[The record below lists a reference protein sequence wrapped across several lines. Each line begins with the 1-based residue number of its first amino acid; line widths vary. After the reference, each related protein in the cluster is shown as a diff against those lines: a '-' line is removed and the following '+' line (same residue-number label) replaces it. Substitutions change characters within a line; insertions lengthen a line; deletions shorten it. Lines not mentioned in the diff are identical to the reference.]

1 MGTTIATNALLEHNG
16 ERCAMVLTEG
26 FEDILTI
33 RDQARPHLFALNIVK
48 AQALPEQVMAAKER
62 IRPVSDKEQAA
73 YASQAEWPSTWVR
86 CGESFV
92 MDVLQPL
99 HTDDIRQ
106 KLQAA
111 YDAGIRSQ
119 QVKHISQ
126 EVGFPAISLSSEL
139 MALIKYVPRSI
150 TASVDAYLSPLILN
164 YIASFKAN
172 FAHNLAGVRL
182 YFIQS
187 DGGLTSADTFY
198 GYRAVLSG
206 PAGGV
211 VGYAHT
217 CAEDL
222 GATVQAAEI
231 AGTPVQAPQVQVH
244 TVAAGGGSLLRWE
257 NGMFHVGPTSAG
269 AHPGP
274 ACYGK
279 GGPLTVTD
287 ANLVL
292 GHLHPDYFPKELA
305 FAFVLVANEAMCRPI
320 RNITEASGHRCAEHA
335 LAVFGGAGG
344 QHACAMAR
352 SLGMNKIY
360 VHRLASILSAVGA
373 SVTDVVEE
381 RMASVRLDL
390 RAEGLAPVVVQQF
403 DELIGSAAAQL
414 RRLGFDDNH
423 IVIERFLSM
432 QYEGTNTSLIIAEGD
447 DQAVAA
453 SAVFSAEKFERLYL
467 AQYQQQYGFVLSGA
481 RRIIIDGVRIR
492 TRGTL
497 QSRSE
502 REAQAASAATATQKQ
517 LQQPPYTTRTEK
529 VPPQPVS
536 MTRSYF
542 ASGWEEI
549 PVYHVDPANGPLRGP
564 ALLIMNGTSV
574 LLEHEST
581 AYTNDK
587 GNVIIHTAQIVEQF
601 TTELSP
607 LPLSIFSHR
616 FMSIAEQMGNA
627 LQRTSISTNIKE
639 RLDFSC
645 AIFDPDGNLVANAPH
660 IPVHLGAMGAAVRW
674 QRDHYGSEWKEG
686 DVIHLPDITV
696 ISAFFHEGKIV
707 SYVASRGHHADL
719 VQQGTFNED
728 GIREALLAP
737 GKLPGMSGCRT
748 IEDSVSDLRAQV
760 AANNR
765 GIQLLQGLIESYTL
779 EVVQAYMK
787 HIQTTAELAARR
799 VLQRIAREYGEAA
812 ESGTADTGLVT
823 LQATDYMDDGT
834 PICLRISIQPE
845 SGEATFD
852 FTGSGSQVLN
862 STNCPTAVVH
872 SSIIYCIR
880 CLVDSD
886 IPLNQGC
893 MKPITVVV
901 PPNSILSPD
910 EDLPVVAGNVTTSQR
925 VTDVVLMALRAVANS
940 HGCMNNFTLGSSDF
954 AYYETICGGSG
965 AGPTFA
971 GTSAVHTNMTNT
983 RLTDPEIF
991 EARYPILLRT
1001 FRIRRDSGGAG
1012 LHRGGDGVVR
1022 SVLALRD
1029 MIAVVLTER
1038 RVLAPQGL
1046 LGGGSGERGLNMLYV
1061 PVTPSHT
1068 ATLGAPVWKNA
1079 HDMLHDKMRG
1089 PWMEEEQTTL
1099 YHPRNIGGKN
1109 VVDVKMGDII
1119 TLYTAG
1125 GGGCYAAAA
1134 APVKPEAATP
1144 RVQTS
1149 QRIREQ
1155 MPARTCCPTD
1165 SPEKR
1170 AAAAPPGED
1179 EPPLVHSG
1187 CRETPPSTTD
1197 SAHGLQ
1203 EEGSTATAPTSA
1215 ESGTALVSRGESR
1228 AAVHL
1233 RSPATAQQ
1241 SCGTLIPLN
1250 PTTRRIAVGIAK
1262 AGISIADGFL
1272 LSSSAVLNPVISASF
1287 VVYESVKVVQAYR
1300 HGELT
1305 SLGYRTTKG
1314 DVALRIGK
1322 ELATMGLGMAI
1333 GHGVGALIGLSAIPV
1348 AGQIAVATVLSVGLG
1363 TCIGTLLTHYVDRFM
1378 VRLQLRNQYGYPMD
1392 ERGTR
1397 RRFEVLME
1405 RRHDLST
1412 LEACRVVQHYADYRV
1427 ASGWESANDLDDYRA
1442 SGDITRMPVSLQ
1454 HFAVVQL
1461 QRKWGF
1467 VKERAQCRQIYRALL
1482 LLHHPDR
1489 GGSTELAAQ
1498 LNKDFEFF
1506 AFCQGWDSDCAS
1518 LLRSAHSSSATAAPA
1533 DGASRRR
1540 RGSVIVDYLRSLFRP
1555 TTNSRVG
1562 ANDLHQFG
1570 LLALEAGTPAE
1581 MHRRDVT
1588 AALSSLPA
1596 AGAAGDRS
1604 DEAAPEKCG
1613 SLGDIDSFS
1622 DGDGDEYEDTV
1633 AVAAVRQRSVTRVLR
1648 ALHEVYTATAEAIT
1662 FSGLIQVSDDTDRW
1676 SQLHQ
1681 DVSLFQRLQY
1691 FISLHAQALAA
1702 AHHESAGQAAASDDC
1717 EEVQPLCA
1725 AKKYIFRT
1733 FRWSTVPE
1741 AVAKREEA
1749 RSAIVAAVF
1758 TPETS
1763 QQLTSLLE
1771 LWRTAKA
1778 MAESYFR
1785 ACQKREADGR
1795 PATSRNE
1802 DEGRQ
1807 TLDALLRI
1815 HTQIE
1820 AAGTAAREPWEGRM
1834 EEWATR
1840 TVPGFSSF
1848 MEDVKEVGLTA
1859 SNALAAEYA
1868 AHAFASVRQQCSE
1881 YFKGWS
1887 RKQDTLQTLL
1897 AELQLEYTA
1906 LRGAAQGSG
1915 GGSPSSTAP
1924 GFACDPEAARRIDDY
1939 QTQLLLLHKQMAE
1952 VDVGVAEWANTC
1964 AAHFPELTTTML
1976 QLPSTCVES
1985 VVGMRKDSSSD
1996 ASSPNE
2002 ATLAGHDWTHRFLAF
2017 ERERTLLHYTRVEA
2031 EPVNPLDPFTSRIP
2045 AHNPS
2050 DAAEWEQAVSREES
2064 DAIGALL
2071 RSFEANEAIEDAVVG
2086 RHGVGMTLLQAL
2098 YNDPL
2103 TGESTPCWLKR
2114 YSFAGAQSKKGVTGL
2129 RALAQSILA
2138 EEVAVSAACS
2148 SDRVV
2153 SARDIFYNRERHE
2166 IFVHYVRG
2174 ATQQRFRSVNDVRRQ
2189 VEPLGLRWLHDVL
2202 ECVACLHACQLAH
2215 GHICLSAF
2223 TYDDF
2228 GNTALGVF
2236 HPAWEGH
2243 NSVSPAPAEEPSV
2256 ATTPAPSLA
2265 DRQHYDV
2272 IDVGIMLLTEL
2283 LPLFNTARSGSST
2296 PPPAAAFS
2304 ALTLSPTSRQP
2315 PPGRG
2320 GGITEAD
2327 AVSDDMVRVMEAVA
2341 AHLVGKEEPR
2351 WSLLDARQ
2359 FVRRFQQL
2367 RSGDL
2372 AIFSKQ
2378 VAYPASWAIRCA
2390 VPPVQLVAVDATPFR
2405 FPATLTASAAA
2416 VRVYHNRH
2424 VSLWETYWRCRHQM
2438 TTLHR
2443 GSHMLP
2449 SEVAWERCQDGFR
2462 SLRRDATQLTL
2473 RNDML
2478 PLSLVAP
2485 SARPDGSTELW
2496 GVICRATLGTTLE
2509 ETEEEFAATESKTDM
2524 ATAQYNK
2531 LSYAAQRRSHL
2542 VTRPQMK
2549 QEPQSESPEACAFS
2563 RQQSANPA
2571 QRTGH
2576 NAGSVSH
2583 MAKQVGAGALARAG
2597 ATTAPAGPQAATP
2610 PPPHAATASHPSS
2623 QQPGAPGQAPARE

>member
-1 MGTTIATNALLEHNG
+1 
-16 ERCAMVLTEG
+16 
-26 FEDILTI
+26 
-33 RDQARPHLFALNIVK
+33 
-48 AQALPEQVMAAKER
+48 
-62 IRPVSDKEQAA
+62 
-73 YASQAEWPSTWVR
+73 
-86 CGESFV
+86 
-92 MDVLQPL
+92 
-99 HTDDIRQ
+99 
-106 KLQAA
+106 
-111 YDAGIRSQ
+111 
-119 QVKHISQ
+119 
-126 EVGFPAISLSSEL
+126 
-139 MALIKYVPRSI
+139 
-150 TASVDAYLSPLILN
+150 
-164 YIASFKAN
+164 
-172 FAHNLAGVRL
+172 
-182 YFIQS
+182 
-187 DGGLTSADTFY
+187 
-198 GYRAVLSG
+198 
-206 PAGGV
+206 
-211 VGYAHT
+211 
-217 CAEDL
+217 
-222 GATVQAAEI
+222 
-231 AGTPVQAPQVQVH
+231 
-244 TVAAGGGSLLRWE
+244 
-257 NGMFHVGPTSAG
+257 
-269 AHPGP
+269 
-274 ACYGK
+274 
-279 GGPLTVTD
+279 
-287 ANLVL
+287 
-292 GHLHPDYFPKELA
+292 
-305 FAFVLVANEAMCRPI
+305 
-320 RNITEASGHRCAEHA
+320 
-335 LAVFGGAGG
+335 
-344 QHACAMAR
+344 
-352 SLGMNKIY
+352 
-360 VHRLASILSAVGA
+360 
-373 SVTDVVEE
+373 
-381 RMASVRLDL
+381 
-390 RAEGLAPVVVQQF
+390 
-403 DELIGSAAAQL
+403 
-414 RRLGFDDNH
+414 
-423 IVIERFLSM
+423 
-432 QYEGTNTSLIIAEGD
+432 
-447 DQAVAA
+447 
-453 SAVFSAEKFERLYL
+453 
-467 AQYQQQYGFVLSGA
+467 
-481 RRIIIDGVRIR
+481 
-492 TRGTL
+492 
-497 QSRSE
+497 
-502 REAQAASAATATQKQ
+502 
-517 LQQPPYTTRTEK
+517 
-529 VPPQPVS
+529 
-536 MTRSYF
+536 
-542 ASGWEEI
+542 
-549 PVYHVDPANGPLRGP
+549 
-564 ALLIMNGTSV
+564 
-574 LLEHEST
+574 
-581 AYTNDK
+581 
-587 GNVIIHTAQIVEQF
+587 
-601 TTELSP
+601 
-607 LPLSIFSHR
+607 
-616 FMSIAEQMGNA
+616 
-627 LQRTSISTNIKE
+627 
-639 RLDFSC
+639 
-645 AIFDPDGNLVANAPH
+645 
-660 IPVHLGAMGAAVRW
+660 
-674 QRDHYGSEWKEG
+674 
-686 DVIHLPDITV
+686 
-696 ISAFFHEGKIV
+696 
-707 SYVASRGHHADL
+707 
-719 VQQGTFNED
+719 
-728 GIREALLAP
+728 
-737 GKLPGMSGCRT
+737 
-748 IEDSVSDLRAQV
+748 
-760 AANNR
+760 
-765 GIQLLQGLIESYTL
+765 
-779 EVVQAYMK
+779 
-787 HIQTTAELAARR
+787 
-799 VLQRIAREYGEAA
+799 
-812 ESGTADTGLVT
+812 
-823 LQATDYMDDGT
+823 
-834 PICLRISIQPE
+834 
-845 SGEATFD
+845 
-852 FTGSGSQVLN
+852 
-862 STNCPTAVVH
+862 
-872 SSIIYCIR
+872 
-880 CLVDSD
+880 
-886 IPLNQGC
+886 
-893 MKPITVVV
+893 
-901 PPNSILSPD
+901 
-910 EDLPVVAGNVTTSQR
+910 
-925 VTDVVLMALRAVANS
+925 
-940 HGCMNNFTLGSSDF
+940 
-954 AYYETICGGSG
+954 
-965 AGPTFA
+965 
-971 GTSAVHTNMTNT
+971 
-983 RLTDPEIF
+983 
-991 EARYPILLRT
+991 
-1001 FRIRRDSGGAG
+1001 
-1012 LHRGGDGVVR
+1012 
-1022 SVLALRD
+1022 
-1029 MIAVVLTER
+1029 
-1038 RVLAPQGL
+1038 
-1046 LGGGSGERGLNMLYV
+1046 
-1061 PVTPSHT
+1061 
-1068 ATLGAPVWKNA
+1068 
-1079 HDMLHDKMRG
+1079 
-1089 PWMEEEQTTL
+1089 
-1099 YHPRNIGGKN
+1099 
-1109 VVDVKMGDII
+1109 
-1119 TLYTAG
+1119 
-1125 GGGCYAAAA
+1125 
-1134 APVKPEAATP
+1134 
-1144 RVQTS
+1144 
-1149 QRIREQ
+1149 
-1155 MPARTCCPTD
+1155 MPARTGCPTD
-1165 SPEKR
+1165 TPENS

-1187 CRETPPSTTD
+1187 CRETPPSATE
-1197 SAHGLQ
+1197 SGPGLQ
-1203 EEGSTATAPTSA
+1203 EEGSTGTARTPSET
-1215 ESGTALVSRGESR
+1215 GTALVSRGESR

-1233 RSPATAQQ
+1233 RSPATVQHSTGA
-1241 SCGTLIPLN
+1241 LIPLN

-1322 ELATMGLGMAI
+1322 ELATMGLGMAV

-1348 AGQIAVATVLSVGLG
+1348 AGQFAVATVLSVGLG
-1363 TCIGTLLTHYVDRFM
+1363 ACIGTLLTHYVDRFM

-1412 LEACRVVQHYADYRV
+1412 LETCRVVQHYVDYRV

-1518 LLRSAHSSSATAAPA
+1518 LLRSAQSSSATAAPA

-1555 TTNSRVG
+1555 TTNSRVS

-1596 AGAAGDRS
+1596 AGAAGDGS
-1604 DEAAPEKCG
+1604 DEAGPEKCG

-1622 DGDGDEYEDTV
+1622 DGDGDEYEDIV

-1691 FISLHAQALAA
+1691 FISLHAQAPAA
-1702 AHHESAGQAAASDDC
+1702 NNHR
-1717 EEVQPLCA
+1717 EEAQSLG
-1725 AKKYIFRT
+1725 AKQYIFRS
-1733 FRWSTVPE
+1733 FRWSTVQE

-1749 RSAIVAAVF
+1749 RSAIVTAVF
-1758 TPETS
+1758 TRETS

-1785 ACQKREADGR
+1785 ACQQREADGR

-1840 TVPGFSSF
+1840 TVSGFSSF

-1868 AHAFASVRQQCSE
+1868 AHVFASVRQQCSE
-1881 YFKGWS
+1881 YFKAWS

-1897 AELQLEYTA
+1897 AELQLEYNA
-1906 LRGAAQGSG
+1906 LRGAAQGSS

-1924 GFACDPEAARRIDDY
+1924 GFACGPEAPKRIDDY

-1952 VDVGVAEWANTC
+1952 VDMGVAEWANTC

-1985 VVGMRKDSSSD
+1985 VVGMGKDGP
-1996 ASSPNE
+1996 AGGSSPNE
-2002 ATLAGHDWTHRFLAF
+2002 AALPGHGWTPRFLAF
-2017 ERERTLLHYTRVEA
+2017 ERERTLLHYARVEV
-2031 EPVNPLDPFTSRIP
+2031 EPVNPFDPFTSRLP
-2045 AHNPS
+2045 SHDPS
-2050 DAAEWEQAVSREES
+2050 DAAEWERQVVSGEES

-2114 YSFAGAQSKKGVTGL
+2114 YSFAGVQNREGVASL
-2129 RALAQSILA
+2129 RALAQRILA

-2148 SDRVV
+2148 SDWVV

-2215 GHICLSAF
+2215 GHIRLSAF

-2236 HPAWEGH
+2236 YPTWKGL
-2243 NSVSPAPAEEPSV
+2243 NSVSPAPAEEPSD
-2256 ATTPAPSLA
+2256 AATPAPSLT

-2283 LPLFNTARSGSST
+2283 LPLFTARSGSST
-2296 PPPAAAFS
+2296 PPPATAFS
-2304 ALTLSPTSRQP
+2304 ALTLSPTSRHP
-2315 PPGRG
+2315 PPLPGCG
-2320 GGITEAD
+2320 STEAD
-2327 AVSDDMVRVMEAVA
+2327 AASDDMVRVMEAVA

-2390 VPPVQLVAVDATPFR
+2390 VPPVQLVAVNATPFR
-2405 FPATLTASAAA
+2405 FPATLTASAAT

-2449 SEVAWERCQDGFR
+2449 SVVTQTPPLLLCSDDFEVHERYLWCACTHEEVAWERCQDGFR

-2473 RNDML
+2473 GNDML
-2478 PLSLVAP
+2478 PFSLVAP
-2485 SARPDGSTELW
+2485 SVRPGGSAELW

-2542 VTRPQMK
+2542 VTRPHAK
-2549 QEPQSESPEACAFS
+2549 QEQQAEPPLAIWVPSPW
-2563 RQQSANPA
+2563 
-2571 QRTGH
+2571 
-2576 NAGSVSH
+2576 
-2583 MAKQVGAGALARAG
+2583 ARCY
-2597 ATTAPAGPQAATP
+2597 PEYIV
-2610 PPPHAATASHPSS
+2610 HISWL
-2623 QQPGAPGQAPARE
+2623 

>member
-1 MGTTIATNALLEHNG
+1 
-16 ERCAMVLTEG
+16 
-26 FEDILTI
+26 
-33 RDQARPHLFALNIVK
+33 
-48 AQALPEQVMAAKER
+48 
-62 IRPVSDKEQAA
+62 
-73 YASQAEWPSTWVR
+73 
-86 CGESFV
+86 
-92 MDVLQPL
+92 
-99 HTDDIRQ
+99 
-106 KLQAA
+106 
-111 YDAGIRSQ
+111 
-119 QVKHISQ
+119 
-126 EVGFPAISLSSEL
+126 
-139 MALIKYVPRSI
+139 
-150 TASVDAYLSPLILN
+150 
-164 YIASFKAN
+164 
-172 FAHNLAGVRL
+172 
-182 YFIQS
+182 
-187 DGGLTSADTFY
+187 
-198 GYRAVLSG
+198 
-206 PAGGV
+206 
-211 VGYAHT
+211 
-217 CAEDL
+217 
-222 GATVQAAEI
+222 
-231 AGTPVQAPQVQVH
+231 
-244 TVAAGGGSLLRWE
+244 
-257 NGMFHVGPTSAG
+257 
-269 AHPGP
+269 
-274 ACYGK
+274 
-279 GGPLTVTD
+279 
-287 ANLVL
+287 
-292 GHLHPDYFPKELA
+292 
-305 FAFVLVANEAMCRPI
+305 
-320 RNITEASGHRCAEHA
+320 
-335 LAVFGGAGG
+335 
-344 QHACAMAR
+344 
-352 SLGMNKIY
+352 
-360 VHRLASILSAVGA
+360 
-373 SVTDVVEE
+373 
-381 RMASVRLDL
+381 
-390 RAEGLAPVVVQQF
+390 
-403 DELIGSAAAQL
+403 
-414 RRLGFDDNH
+414 
-423 IVIERFLSM
+423 
-432 QYEGTNTSLIIAEGD
+432 
-447 DQAVAA
+447 
-453 SAVFSAEKFERLYL
+453 
-467 AQYQQQYGFVLSGA
+467 
-481 RRIIIDGVRIR
+481 
-492 TRGTL
+492 
-497 QSRSE
+497 
-502 REAQAASAATATQKQ
+502 
-517 LQQPPYTTRTEK
+517 
-529 VPPQPVS
+529 
-536 MTRSYF
+536 
-542 ASGWEEI
+542 
-549 PVYHVDPANGPLRGP
+549 
-564 ALLIMNGTSV
+564 
-574 LLEHEST
+574 
-581 AYTNDK
+581 
-587 GNVIIHTAQIVEQF
+587 
-601 TTELSP
+601 
-607 LPLSIFSHR
+607 
-616 FMSIAEQMGNA
+616 
-627 LQRTSISTNIKE
+627 
-639 RLDFSC
+639 
-645 AIFDPDGNLVANAPH
+645 
-660 IPVHLGAMGAAVRW
+660 
-674 QRDHYGSEWKEG
+674 
-686 DVIHLPDITV
+686 
-696 ISAFFHEGKIV
+696 
-707 SYVASRGHHADL
+707 
-719 VQQGTFNED
+719 
-728 GIREALLAP
+728 
-737 GKLPGMSGCRT
+737 
-748 IEDSVSDLRAQV
+748 
-760 AANNR
+760 
-765 GIQLLQGLIESYTL
+765 
-779 EVVQAYMK
+779 
-787 HIQTTAELAARR
+787 
-799 VLQRIAREYGEAA
+799 
-812 ESGTADTGLVT
+812 
-823 LQATDYMDDGT
+823 
-834 PICLRISIQPE
+834 
-845 SGEATFD
+845 
-852 FTGSGSQVLN
+852 
-862 STNCPTAVVH
+862 
-872 SSIIYCIR
+872 
-880 CLVDSD
+880 
-886 IPLNQGC
+886 
-893 MKPITVVV
+893 
-901 PPNSILSPD
+901 
-910 EDLPVVAGNVTTSQR
+910 
-925 VTDVVLMALRAVANS
+925 
-940 HGCMNNFTLGSSDF
+940 
-954 AYYETICGGSG
+954 
-965 AGPTFA
+965 
-971 GTSAVHTNMTNT
+971 
-983 RLTDPEIF
+983 
-991 EARYPILLRT
+991 
-1001 FRIRRDSGGAG
+1001 
-1012 LHRGGDGVVR
+1012 
-1022 SVLALRD
+1022 
-1029 MIAVVLTER
+1029 
-1038 RVLAPQGL
+1038 
-1046 LGGGSGERGLNMLYV
+1046 
-1061 PVTPSHT
+1061 
-1068 ATLGAPVWKNA
+1068 
-1079 HDMLHDKMRG
+1079 
-1089 PWMEEEQTTL
+1089 
-1099 YHPRNIGGKN
+1099 
-1109 VVDVKMGDII
+1109 
-1119 TLYTAG
+1119 
-1125 GGGCYAAAA
+1125 
-1134 APVKPEAATP
+1134 
-1144 RVQTS
+1144 
-1149 QRIREQ
+1149 

-1702 AHHESAGQAAASDDC
+1702 AHHESAGQAAASDHC

-1733 FRWSTVPE
+1733 FRWSTLPE

-2449 SEVAWERCQDGFR
+2449 SVVTQTPPLILCSDDCEVHERYLWCACAHEEVAWERCQDGFR

-2549 QEPQSESPEACAFS
+2549 QEPQSESP
-2563 RQQSANPA
+2563 SAIWVP
-2571 QRTGH
+2571 
-2576 NAGSVSH
+2576 SPW
-2583 MAKQVGAGALARAG
+2583 ARCY
-2597 ATTAPAGPQAATP
+2597 PEYIV
-2610 PPPHAATASHPSS
+2610 HISWL
-2623 QQPGAPGQAPARE
+2623 